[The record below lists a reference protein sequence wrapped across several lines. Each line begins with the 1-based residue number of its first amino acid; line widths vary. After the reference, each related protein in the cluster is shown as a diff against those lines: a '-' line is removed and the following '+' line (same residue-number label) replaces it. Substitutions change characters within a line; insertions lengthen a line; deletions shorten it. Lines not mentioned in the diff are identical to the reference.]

1 MERARKAGAVGII
14 VRLDWSFSFGRDWGS
29 PRIPEKMTFRG
40 DAQAGA
46 DRVVAARLV
55 LPGLKAG
62 EIPVLTAP
70 NLPVGGTPAH
80 TFFGGW
86 GQWLQS
92 APPSL
97 EDVAWLRSQWDRP
110 FMLMGVTRIDD
121 AKRTVDAGVSA
132 ISVSNPR
139 PQQHGRNPGHD
150 PDAAGHRPA
159 GLRPGRGA
167 A

>member
-1 MERARKAGAVGII
+1 M
-14 VRLDWSFSFGRDWGS
+14 
-29 PRIPEKMTFRG
+29 
-40 DAQAGA
+40 
-46 DRVVAARLV
+46 
-55 LPGLKAG
+55 AG

-86 GQWLQS
+86 GQWQQS

-110 FMLMGVTRIDD
+110 FMLKGVTRIDD

-132 ISVSNPR
+132 ISVSN
-139 PQQHGRNPGHD
+139 HDRNNMDGTPGTIRMLPD
-150 PDAAGHRPA
+150 IAQPVCDQVEVLLDGAVRRGDAAKALALGAKAVMIGRAYLWGLGANGQA
-159 GLRPGRGA
+159 GVENVLDLLRSGIDSCLLGLG
-167 A
+167 